1 MTTTNTLDLSA
12 LFEKQTNGR
21 NLLDET
27 NLNDLKNL
35 NDKLIQAESSLKTTL

>member
-1 MTTTNTLDLSA
+1 MTTTNALDLSA
-12 LFEKQTNGR
+12 LFEKQANER

-27 NLNDLKNL
+27 NLNDLKSL